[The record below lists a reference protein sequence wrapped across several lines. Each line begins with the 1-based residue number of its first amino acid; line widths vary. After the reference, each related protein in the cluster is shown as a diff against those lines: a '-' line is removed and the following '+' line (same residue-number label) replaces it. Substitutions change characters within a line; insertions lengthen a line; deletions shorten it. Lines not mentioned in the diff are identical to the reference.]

1 MSSNLTVL
9 CMKKNIRKQKEKTN
23 ILKKS
28 EQKNLM
34 YKMIVNNKILDL
46 NVRTNAA
53 IKLHDNHLGQHIRKV
68 CLSTGRSRGLISK
81 YKCSRIKWKSY
92 VQEGLVAGIKKSS

>member
-1 MSSNLTVL
+1 
-9 CMKKNIRKQKEKTN
+9 
-23 ILKKS
+23 
-28 EQKNLM
+28 
-34 YKMIVNNKILDL
+34 
-46 NVRTNAA
+46 
-53 IKLHDNHLGQHIRKV
+53 LHDNHLGQHIRKV